1 MTDAPQTRAGRHRQP
16 RSSRL
21 TPRLPRLRAVG
32 GPAQALLKSLA
43 VGTTASGVVTA
54 VVLPSAVGLAYTPT
68 TSESPT
74 VAVSAPAVDGPHRQD
89 HFGLIGFTATAK
101 PAPKPQPKPKP
112 APTPEPRVEQKASR
126 SANYSRAGLGM
137 SGMSDNAVAVIN
149 EVKRSFPQL
158 DDIGGYRAG
167 DPGDHGTGH
176 AVDVMCGTSDG
187 DALAAHLQGMADT
200 LNIKYIIWKQRI
212 WYPGGGGWEPM
223 EDRGSATANH
233 YDHVHISVN

>member
-1 MTDAPQTRAGRHRQP
+1 
-16 RSSRL
+16 
-21 TPRLPRLRAVG
+21 
-32 GPAQALLKSLA
+32 LA

-54 VVLPSAVGLAYTPT
+54 LVLPSAAGFASAPTSSETPG
-68 TSESPT
+68 
-74 VAVSAPAVDGPHRQD
+74 VAVSAPAAEGPHGQE
-89 HFGLIGFTATAK
+89 HFGLIGFSATAK
-101 PAPKPQPKPKP
+101 PAPKPTPKP
-112 APTPEPRVEQKASR
+112 APKPDPAPQREQQKASR
-126 SANYSRAGLGM
+126 SANYSRAGIGL

-158 DDIGGYRAG
+158 TDIGGYRAG

-187 DALAAHLQGMADT
+187 DALAAHLQGMAGT

-223 EDRGSATANH
+223 EDRGSVTANH